1 MTTFNYGAT
10 CRRCSDHKRA
20 ADLRGR
26 PSDVRCVHCPPRGR
40 ALDPVHLGVIGGP
53 MRWGFGKGRV
63 SPALFFSDGA
73 TAGAAEL
80 DAIRRLG

>member
-1 MTTFNYGAT
+1 VTTSGQRIFEAGPAMYDAFT
-10 CRRCSDHKRA
+10 ARRA
-20 ADLRGR
+20 AE
-26 PSDVRCVHCPPRGR
+26 PSTQCISGNGIIPCN
-40 ALDPVHLGVIGGP
+40 LIGGP
-53 MRWGFGKGRV
+53 VRWGFGKGRV